1 MHTTQTP
8 DNRTAALLRAPVPT
22 ESWRLTNPQPMLRVV
37 GMSPFRPTRREFLI
51 GCAGLLL
58 LTGCGSNGG
67 DGSDASGQT
76 RTVEHSAGTTKVP
89 AEPGRIVALG
99 GIYAAN
105 LISLSLTP
113 AAAGDDVDVE
123 LGMVEELL
131 PEDLDLSEI
140 ERIGDSYEPNLES
153 VAAVEPDLILGD
165 EFHEEVYD
173 QLSGIAPTVLVE
185 YISNGGWRERFLDVA
200 QVVGRTGRARE
211 VEAEYERVI
220 SGLPDYLRRNTVAF
234 IRPDDGQ
241 FRIDSTPEAFPGS
254 VAEDAGIPIL
264 DAPDGVGEFDEGS
277 GFVTLSGERLDLVEA
292 ADLIVVPD
300 FRPLGEDDSS
310 LAQFERNPLWETLP
324 AVQQGQ
330 VLQVP
335 GLVYN
340 GGHHYAAE
348 LLLRE
353 IEQTLT

>member
-1 MHTTQTP
+1 MTQTP
-8 DNRTAALLRAPVPT
+8 LASPRNARPMKARLIPSPPVSAA
-22 ESWRLTNPQPMLRVV
+22 
-37 GMSPFRPTRREFLI
+37 RPTRRRFLL
-51 GCAGLLL
+51 GAGSLLVL
-58 LTGCGSNGG
+58 APYGCGTE
-67 DGSDASGQT
+67 SGQDGQT
-76 RTVEHSAGTTKVP
+76 NSGDTFTVEHALGTTEVP
-89 AEPGRIVALG
+89 VEPARIVALG

-105 LISLSLTP
+105 LISLGLTP
-113 AAAGDDVDVE
+113 AAAADDIDVQ

-131 PEDLDLSEI
+131 PEDLDLGEI
-140 ERIGDSYEPNLES
+140 ERIGDPYEPNLES
-153 VAAVEPDLILGD
+153 IAAVEPDLILGD
-165 EFHEEVYD
+165 EFHEEIHD

-220 SGLPDYLRRNTVAF
+220 SGLPDHLRWNTVAF
-234 IRPDDGQ
+234 IRPDAGQ
-241 FRIDSTPEAFPGS
+241 FRIDSTSEAFPGS

-264 DAPDGVGEFDEGS
+264 DAPDGVGEFDKGS
-277 GFVTLSGERLDLVEA
+277 GFVTVSGERLDLVGA

-300 FRPLGEDDSS
+300 FRLLGEDDSS

-330 VLQVP
+330 VLRVP

-340 GGHHYAAE
+340 GGNHYAAE

-353 IEQTLT
+353 IEQALT